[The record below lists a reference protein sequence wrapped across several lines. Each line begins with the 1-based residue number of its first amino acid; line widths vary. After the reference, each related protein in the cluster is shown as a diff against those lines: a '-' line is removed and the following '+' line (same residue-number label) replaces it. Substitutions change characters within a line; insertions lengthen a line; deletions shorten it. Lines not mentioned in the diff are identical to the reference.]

1 MNGQVSVVGLTTSL
15 ALVAVAAVI
24 SLWQR
29 LGLQRQ
35 ILWSA
40 VRALVQ
46 LLLVGAA
53 VTLVVEPGRSMLWSW
68 LWVAAMVAYA
78 GDVARRRA
86 PEGRRIVA
94 LTIAS
99 FSATAKITLGTLYG
113 RNVFS
118 LQDAHSLPI
127 AGMMVGN
134 LMTAMVLVARR
145 LVDELGEDNP
155 PETRQTL
162 RTRCA
167 PRCLRRSRAPRQP
180 DWCSCP
186 AR

>member
-15 ALVAVAAVI
+15 ALVVVAAVV

-68 LWVAAMVAYA
+68 LWVAAIAGYA
-78 GDVARRRA
+78 GPAAR
-86 PEGRRIVA
+86 
-94 LTIAS
+94 
-99 FSATAKITLGTLYG
+99 
-113 RNVFS
+113 
-118 LQDAHSLPI
+118 
-127 AGMMVGN
+127 
-134 LMTAMVLVARR
+134 
-145 LVDELGEDNP
+145 
-155 PETRQTL
+155 
-162 RTRCA
+162 
-167 PRCLRRSRAPRQP
+167 PR
-180 DWCSCP
+180 
-186 AR
+186 